1 MSPPARSLAETTQ
14 KAIAVLSK
22 ELGIVETVRFV
33 TQFSTGF
40 GDYTSE
46 RDTLFRGLTLDGIL
60 SEIRGAR
67 RRRPNRRT
75 QPTRKRRGRG

>member
-1 MSPPARSLAETTQ
+1 MNPPARSLAETTH

-46 RDTLFRGLTLDGIL
+46 RDALFHGLTLDEIL
-60 SEIRGAR
+60 SASRAMR
-67 RRRPNRRT
+67 RRRPSKRT
-75 QPTRKRRGRG
+75 RPTRKRPARG

>member
-1 MSPPARSLAETTQ
+1 MNPAARSLAETTQ

-22 ELGIVETVRFV
+22 ELGVVETVRFL

-46 RDTLFRGLTLDGIL
+46 RDTLFRGLTMNEIL
-60 SEIRGAR
+60 SEIRRMQR
-67 RRRPNRRT
+67 RGPPKRM
-75 QPTRKRRGRG
+75 QPTRRKNARA